1 MILPVE
7 GAHDFQPLPHR
18 CQLVRSW
25 VTVAVTVEAPIEGSV
40 VTCQK
45 HGDHGDIYIYVY
57 MIRYRYRYR
66 YRYDACFIN
75 VFVMFWITLHRIGL
89 SGDFP
94 MQW

>member
-45 HGDHGDIYIYVY
+45 HGDHGDIYIY
-57 MIRYRYRYR
+57 ICI
-66 YRYDACFIN
+66 YD
-75 VFVMFWITLHRIGL
+75 
-89 SGDFP
+89 
-94 MQW
+94 